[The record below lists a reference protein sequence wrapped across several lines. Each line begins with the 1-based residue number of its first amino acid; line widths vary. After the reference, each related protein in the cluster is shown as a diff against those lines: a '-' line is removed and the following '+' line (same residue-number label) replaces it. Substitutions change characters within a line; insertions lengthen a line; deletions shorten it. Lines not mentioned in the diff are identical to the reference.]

1 MPRIKGQPFSKY
13 LKTSLAIVVIRDG
26 TL

>member
-13 LKTSLAIVVIRDG
+13 LKTLLAIVVIRDG